1 MKWFIC
7 ILICFYINI
16 SYTQNVGIGETNPKA
31 KLDVKG
37 GIKVG
42 QSTGSEEGTIQ
53 YNGNEFQG
61 RQNGQWEALGVPES
75 GIVLSSEYINNNLKN
90 SGFDFY
96 GEFQIPLVSYPQSN
110 VPGTFAADQW
120 NHVYYKGDVEK
131 TSHLFSRS
139 NYIWRD
145 SVLLAYNGYGQFDFY
160 SVKENTWNSF
170 IATVP
175 NAYNTRRGTLHSIG
189 NTIFFITGVRDA
201 AGFKMNLADTS
212 IIELPNM
219 NVSYFFK
226 GGYHSELINNKIILY
241 GGFDDNVVS
250 NTGVIY
256 DISSSIW
263 SNMNMTNSPPALY
276 DFESCGLLQEFCVFG
291 GKSFSNTYINF
302 SDVGKFYNV
311 NTNLWSD
318 MSSTGSSPKGRIG
331 HTMTAINSDFFFL
344 YGGMVDQSGVT
355 KDTSD
360 GWVYHYQSGWSSS
373 IDLPGES
380 RGDHTAVADLQGNII
395 VYGGANQ
402 FYAPSGFQKTA
413 KVDGFIVNPITG
425 MKTSISECNLTSARR
440 FDAQSIWTGNQLF
453 IMTGSCV
460 YSAFGLYTP
469 KNTFGRFCEENQ
481 ILLYNYE
488 DLSFPK
494 PIFYTTLFRD
504 SDIYLY
510 RKE

>member
-1 MKWFIC
+1 MYF
-7 ILICFYINI
+7 
-16 SYTQNVGIGETNPKA
+16 
-31 KLDVKG
+31 
-37 GIKVG
+37 
-42 QSTGSEEGTIQ
+42 
-53 YNGNEFQG
+53 
-61 RQNGQWEALGVPES
+61 
-75 GIVLSSEYINNNLKN
+75 LK
-90 SGFDFY
+90 
-96 GEFQIPLVSYPQSN
+96 I
-110 VPGTFAADQW
+110 
-120 NHVYYKGDVEK
+120 
-131 TSHLFSRS
+131 R
-139 NYIWRD
+139 
-145 SVLLAYNGYGQFDFY
+145 
-160 SVKENTWNSF
+160 
-170 IATVP
+170 
-175 NAYNTRRGTLHSIG
+175 
-189 NTIFFITGVRDA
+189 
-201 AGFKMNLADTS
+201 
-212 IIELPNM
+212 
-219 NVSYFFK
+219 
-226 GGYHSELINNKIILY
+226 
-241 GGFDDNVVS
+241 
-250 NTGVIY
+250 
-256 DISSSIW
+256 
-263 SNMNMTNSPPALY
+263 
-276 DFESCGLLQEFCVFG
+276 
-291 GKSFSNTYINF
+291 
-302 SDVGKFYNV
+302 
-311 NTNLWSD
+311 
-318 MSSTGSSPKGRIG
+318 
-331 HTMTAINSDFFFL
+331 
-344 YGGMVDQSGVT
+344 
-355 KDTSD
+355 D